1 MQSISTNVHTVVK
14 DDRGRIVLVIA
25 DTLSGVSI
33 GETIPEGT
41 LGWDKN
47 SGSFSVYTSGS
58 WVASLNQAIAGAITG
73 NVTGN
78 VTGDVT
84 GDVTGSLSVPGATD
98 TVAYTFTN
106 GGVVRTGVI
115 DEETTLSLVATTTN
129 GATAI
134 PANSR
139 VLAVLAR
146 VTEVIDTATAIE
158 IGITA
163 VDTDGYVPSMAV
175 AAGTKSVA
183 QGALVGLA
191 SPRAGAAT
199 YTILANGQPAAT
211 GKVRVQILYETLTAP
226 TS

>member
-1 MQSISTNVHTVVK
+1 M
-14 DDRGRIVLVIA
+14 DGFGRIVIVIA
-25 DTLSGVSI
+25 DTLSGVNI
-33 GETIPEGT
+33 GQTIPEGT

-47 SGSFSVYTSGS
+47 SGSISRYESGS
-58 WVASLNQAIAGAITG
+58 WVTTLVQSGITGDITGAVTG

-78 VTGDVT
+78 VTGSVT
-84 GDVTGSLSVPGATD
+84 IPSTGSRTQSLGNGAQL
-98 TVAYTFTN
+98 V
-106 GGVVRTGVI
+106 TGVI

-175 AAGTKSVA
+175 AAGTTSVA

-211 GKVRVQILYETLTAP
+211 GKVRVKIVYETLTAP

>member
-1 MQSISTNVHTVVK
+1 MSLATNTFTVLK
-14 DDRGRIVLVIA
+14 DERNRIVLVIA
-25 DTLSGVSI
+25 DTLSSVNI

-47 SGSFSVYTSGS
+47 SQTFAVYTSGAWS
-58 WVASLNQAIAGAITG
+58 TTLAQDTSGALTGSLTG
-73 NVTGN
+73 NVAGTLTGSVVVSASGSVRN
-78 VTGDVT
+78 SASNGGYRVTG
-84 GDVTGSLSVPGATD
+84 L
-98 TVAYTFTN
+98 
-106 GGVVRTGVI
+106 I

-129 GATAI
+129 GATQI

-139 VLAVLAR
+139 VLAALAR
-146 VTEVIDTATAIE
+146 VTQVIDTATAIE

-175 AAGTKSVA
+175 AAGTTSVA

-191 SPRAGAAT
+191 NPRASAAT
-199 YTILANGQPAAT
+199 YTILANGQPSAT
-211 GKVRVQILYETLTAP
+211 GKVRVQIWYETLVAP

>member
-1 MQSISTNVHTVVK
+1 MQSISTNTHTVIK

-25 DTLSGVSI
+25 DTLSGVAI
-33 GETIPEGT
+33 GESIPEGT

-47 SGSFSVYTSGS
+47 SGSLSRYVSGS
-58 WVASLNQAIAGAITG
+58 WVTTLVQSGITGDITGAVTG

-78 VTGDVT
+78 VTGSVSIPQ
-84 GDVTGSLSVPGATD
+84 TGSRTQSLGNGAS
-98 TVAYTFTN
+98 TV
-106 GGVVRTGVI
+106 TGVI
-115 DEETTLSLVATTTN
+115 DEETTLSLVATTTD
-129 GATAI
+129 GATQI

-139 VLAVLAR
+139 VLAVLVR

-163 VDTDGYVPSMAV
+163 VDTDGYVPTMAV
-175 AAGTKSVA
+175 AAGTTSVA

-191 SPRAGAAT
+191 SPRASAVT

-211 GKVRVQILYETLTAP
+211 GKVRVKIVYETLTAP

>member
-1 MQSISTNVHTVVK
+1 MQSLSTNAQTVVK

-25 DTLSGVSI
+25 DTLSSVSI

-41 LGWDKN
+41 LGYDKN
-47 SGSFSVYTSGS
+47 SGNFSRFTSGS
-58 WVASLNQAIAGAITG
+58 WVASLNQDITGAVTG

-78 VTGDVT
+78 VTGSVVMPSTANETKQVGNGATLVT
-84 GDVTGSLSVPGATD
+84 GIINEV
-98 TVAYTFTN
+98 
-106 GGVVRTGVI
+106 
-115 DEETTLSLVATTTN
+115 TTLSLAALTTD

-134 PANSR
+134 PARSR
-139 VLAVLAR
+139 VLAAFAY

-163 VDTDGYVPSMAV
+163 VDTDGYVPTMAV
-175 AAGTKSVA
+175 AAGTASYA

-191 SPRAGAAT
+191 NPRADATT
-199 YTILANGQPAAT
+199 YTILANGQPEAT
-211 GKVRVQILYETLTAP
+211 GKVRVIILYEQLTAP

>member
-1 MQSISTNVHTVVK
+1 MQAIATKGHTVLK
-14 DDRGRIVLVIA
+14 DSQGRIVLVIA
-25 DTLSGVSI
+25 DTLSGVDI
-33 GETIPEGT
+33 GESIPEGT

-47 SGSFSVYTSGS
+47 SGSFSQYTAGAWS
-58 WVASLNQAIAGAITG
+58 ASLNQAIAGAVTG

-84 GDVTGSLSVPGATD
+84 GNLTGSVSIPSTGSRTQSLGNGASL
-98 TVAYTFTN
+98 V
-106 GGVVRTGVI
+106 TGVI
-115 DEETTLSLVATTTN
+115 DEETTLSLVATTTD
-129 GATAI
+129 GATTI

-139 VLAVLAR
+139 VIAVLAR

-191 SPRAGAAT
+191 SPRTSAAT

-211 GKVRVQILYETLTAP
+211 GKVRVKIVYETLTAP

>member
-1 MQSISTNVHTVVK
+1 V
-14 DDRGRIVLVIA
+14 GRIVLIIA

-47 SGSFSVYTSGS
+47 SGSFSRVSSGS
-58 WVASLNQAIAGAITG
+58 WVASLAQASTGALTANVTGDVTG

-78 VTGDVT
+78 VSIPS
-84 GDVTGSLSVPGATD
+84 TGSRTQSLGNGASA
-98 TVAYTFTN
+98 V
-106 GGVVRTGVI
+106 TGVI
-115 DEETTLSLVATTTN
+115 DEQTTLSLVALATN
-129 GATAI
+129 GATQI
-134 PANSR
+134 PASSR
-139 VLAVLAR
+139 VLAVFAY
-146 VTEVIDTATAIE
+146 VTEVINIATAIE

-163 VDTDGYVPSMAV
+163 VDTDGYLTTMAV

-191 SPRAGAAT
+191 APRSAATT
-199 YTILANGQPAAT
+199 YTILANGQPNAT
-211 GKVRVQILYETLTAP
+211 GKVRVKIVYETLTAP